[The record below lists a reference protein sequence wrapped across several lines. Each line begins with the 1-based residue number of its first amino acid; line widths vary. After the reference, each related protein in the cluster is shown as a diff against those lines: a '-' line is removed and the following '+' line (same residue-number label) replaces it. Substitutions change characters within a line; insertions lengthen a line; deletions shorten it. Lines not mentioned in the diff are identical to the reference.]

1 METVAVFQHSQ
12 AALVDELNLLI
23 DERARRAGS
32 AKPNLLI
39 LLFCWLRLE
48 ASPANATTPHRRNL
62 RANDLH
68 LITAARRTFRLMTH
82 DLLAT
87 FVYVA
92 HFGFT
97 EHFKSVL
104 VHASITFL
112 MPALWMSLRFDT
124 VR

>member
-1 METVAVFQHSQ
+1 
-12 AALVDELNLLI
+12 
-23 DERARRAGS
+23 
-32 AKPNLLI
+32 
-39 LLFCWLRLE
+39 
-48 ASPANATTPHRRNL
+48 
-62 RANDLH
+62 
-68 LITAARRTFRLMTH
+68 MTH

-87 FVYVA
+87 FIYLA

>member
-1 METVAVFQHSQ
+1 MVGGGAFPLRVDRQRETG
-12 AALVDELNLLI
+12 
-23 DERARRAGS
+23 GS
-32 AKPNLLI
+32 RTLS
-39 LLFCWLRLE
+39 LLFCRLRLE
-48 ASPANATTPHRRNL
+48 ASSANATTPHRRNL
-62 RANDLH
+62 RANVLH
-68 LITAARRTFRLMTH
+68 LFTAARRTFRLMTH

-104 VHASITFL
+104 VHASITFH